1 MNKQDQMTMQ
11 EAERKMESLRE
22 VFQVVRLVDGKM
34 LMDREKRINAG
45 DLSETCQCYTFWKK
59 DKECKNCSSLLAL
72 KEQTQKI
79 KFEFLDLQVFQVIS
93 RYVEIDGRPYV
104 MEMIQNLDES
114 IQIDQEGYEKLI
126 SKLSGYNE
134 KLYTDVLTGIY
145 NRRFFEEEIKKMEDE
160 AGIAVIDL
168 DDFKLH
174 NDTYGH
180 SAGDAALIT
189 TANIIKKYI
198 RKTDILIRYGGDEF
212 LLILSDMVRGTLRG
226 KLLQIQ
232 EAIENATIP
241 NCPRLKLTASIGGVI
256 SEDGKID
263 EAIAKADQLMYK
275 AKDHKAQVITE
286 CDKTIFKKEKIQNK
300 PRILIVD
307 ASEFN
312 RAILKEILEETY
324 EIIEADGGNEALH
337 KIDEYGM
344 KISLVLL
351 DIIMPEKDGFEVLKY
366 MEEERLISDIPVIII
381 SSEDSANYIRRAYE
395 MGVSD
400 YINRPF
406 DANIVYQ
413 RVSNTVKLYAKQRRL
428 MAMVTRV

>member
-1 MNKQDQMTMQ
+1 MNQNVKITRQQVAE
-11 EAERKMESLRE
+11 EAKMLEK
-22 VFQVVRLVDGKM
+22 VFDVVRFLEGDFFEQM
-34 LMDREKRINAG
+34 QDDPRIG
-45 DLSETCQCYTFWKK
+45 VKIGMCQCYDFWKK
-59 DKECKNCSSLLAL
+59 NKPCENCTSMKAYAE
-72 KEQTQKI
+72 KKQKT
-79 KFEFLDLQVFQVIS
+79 KLEFLDADVFLVIS
-93 RYVEIDGRPYV
+93 RYLEIDDEACV
-104 MEMIQNLDES
+104 MELVKHLENDTL
-114 IQIDQEGYEKLI
+114 IDTDGRDKLVGKLKGYQD
-126 SKLSGYNE
+126 
-134 KLYTDVLTGIY
+134 KLYIDPVTGVY
-145 NRRFFEEEIKKMEDE
+145 NRRYFEDE
-160 AGIAVIDL
+160 IRNMQNSAGVAMIDL
-168 DDFKLH
+168 DDFKLY
-174 NDTYGH
+174 NDIYGH
-180 SAGDAALIT
+180 DMGDQVLCIVADV
-189 TANIIKKYI
+189 IKNCI
-198 RKTDILIRYGGDEF
+198 RKTDKLIRYGGDEF

-226 KLLQIQ
+226 KLFQIQ

-307 ASEFN
+307 DSEFN

-324 EIIEADGGNEALH
+324 EIIEADGGKEALH